1 MTLNLSAP
9 GTETQLKPRI
19 VVVGVGG
26 AGCNA
31 VNNMISANL
40 EGVEF
45 VVANTDAQSLA
56 LSASER
62 RIQLGINITNGL
74 GAGARPDIGRAAAE
88 ESLDV
93 IIDHLQGSHM
103 AFIAAGMGGGTGT
116 GAAPVIAR
124 AAREQGILTVGVV
137 TKPFQFEGN
146 NRMKSAEEGI
156 EELQH
161 FVDTLIVIPNQNLFR
176 VCNEHTTFADAFCM
190 ADNVLHSGVR
200 GVTDLMV
207 MPGLI
212 NLDFA
217 DIRTVM
223 SEMGKAMM
231 GTGEANGDG
240 RSIAAAEAAI
250 ANPLLDDVSM
260 RGARG
265 VLINITGGYDMT
277 LFEVDEAANRIREEV
292 DADANIIFGSTFDE
306 KMEGTMRVSIVSTG
320 IDADASAMPRS
331 PMISLVH
338 DADRSARPQTVAG
351 AIEPQGDAGQTAPT
365 ATDASAPMGSTGAG
379 LPPLGSAMTAEPL
392 VVPGANAAAPTLAGS
407 SATAQALAEPMP
419 EPEPEP
425 RQPVLTAG
433 QPFIPPRP
441 AMPAAREPQLR
452 APQTA
457 PNAFAEAAVQ
467 NGAAQTEKRRG
478 RSLFQKVTGAV
489 NSLVTEEGPVATA
502 LPPLSTPARETA
514 PVETAAVPAPAPM
527 PEPAPEQALEAAP
540 EQVQTPVQEPV
551 TATPTLSAPTPEPV
565 PEPAPEPVAPPA
577 AMTAPTPPPAMPEPV
592 AEPAPEP
599 AAETVAETP
608 PPAPAQP
615 SLSNLEPAASEAPGG
630 EDDMLE
636 IPAFLRRQ
644 AN

>member
-31 VNNMISANL
+31 VNNMIAANL

-146 NRMKSAEEGI
+146 NRLKSAEEGI

-217 DIRTVM
+217 DIRAVM

-231 GTGEANGDG
+231 GTGECEGERRALD
-240 RSIAAAEAAI
+240 AAEAAI
-250 ANPLLDDVSM
+250 ANPLLDDTSM
-260 RGARG
+260 KGATG
-265 VLINITGGYDMT
+265 VLINITGGSDMT
-277 LFEVDEAANRIREEV
+277 LFEVDEAANRIRDEV
-292 DADANIIFGSTFDE
+292 DPEAHIIFGSTFDE
-306 KMEGTMRVSIVSTG
+306 NTEGRIRVSIVATG
-320 IDADASAMPRS
+320 MEAN
-331 PMISLVH
+331 ISGWARPAPLNLS
-338 DADRSARPQTVAG
+338 SARAVVTESAPPATVVHMRPTADDSAPATVMESAETAVEG
-351 AIEPQGDAGQTAPT
+351 SSIAPTEVAERGEVSEGVEVVDAVPPPAVPAAAIADIGDAFI
-365 ATDASAPMGSTGAG
+365 
-379 LPPLGSAMTAEPL
+379 PPVPAEPL
-392 VVPGANAAAPTLAGS
+392 DTKQTAVPDPFAAAAMANG
-407 SATAQALAEPMP
+407 ATEAE
-419 EPEPEP
+419 
-425 RQPVLTAG
+425 G
-433 QPFIPPRP
+433 
-441 AMPAAREPQLR
+441 
-452 APQTA
+452 
-457 PNAFAEAAVQ
+457 
-467 NGAAQTEKRRG
+467 GAAQQPTRG
-478 RSLFQKVTGAV
+478 SGLSLFERVTG
-489 NSLVTEEGPVATA
+489 TG
-502 LPPLSTPARETA
+502 R
-514 PVETAAVPAPAPM
+514 AAKAAKAEKEAPAVDI
-527 PEPAPEQALEAAP
+527 EAPE
-540 EQVQTPVQEPV
+540 
-551 TATPTLSAPTPEPV
+551 S
-565 PEPAPEPVAPPA
+565 APEPIFA
-577 AMTAPTPPPAMPEPV
+577 AADAEQTQLGGMNPTDRLMASK
-592 AEPAPEP
+592 AE
-599 AAETVAETP
+599 
-608 PPAPAQP
+608 
-615 SLSNLEPAASEAPGG
+615 
-630 EDDMLE
+630 EDLLD